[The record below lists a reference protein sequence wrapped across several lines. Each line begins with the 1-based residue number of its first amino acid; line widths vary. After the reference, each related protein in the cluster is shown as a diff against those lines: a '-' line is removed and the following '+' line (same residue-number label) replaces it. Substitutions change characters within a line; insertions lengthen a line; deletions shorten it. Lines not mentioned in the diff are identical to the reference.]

1 MHGAAVTERC
11 VGCRLAVQA
20 VAASGSTPAGD
31 VTAALQEARAEWTT
45 LETSR
50 ISCWQRLNG
59 SDAAGTGGVD
69 AAGAAGDVPGSGTAR
84 EPSAGPEGQPL
95 RGLLKRSPLP
105 SVCPAAPPTAPLL
118 EAGSAFAVSTPPGSI
133 DRADAP
139 LPASGGPSL
148 LEPPALPLFQQSA
161 PVEEVRGTTGE
172 GEMPRQRSV
181 RFSDQA
187 AVKRYENSEE
197 PSRVAGE
204 PEGMES
210 VATRSPQKGVGGAR
224 RKRRRMESGG
234 AAEAV
239 EKSGDIDEVEDGEV
253 ADGPVRALSVPDE
266 PAAGSSMYAL

>member
-1 MHGAAVTERC
+1 MRC
-11 VGCRLAVQA
+11 VWCRLAVQA
-20 VAASGSTPAGD
+20 IAASGSTPAGD

-45 LETSR
+45 LEMSR
-50 ISCWQRLNG
+50 ISCWQRLSG
-59 SDAAGTGGVD
+59 SDTAAGTGGVD
-69 AAGAAGDVPGSGTAR
+69 AAGVGGDVPGSGTAQGSGTAR

-118 EAGSAFAVSTPPGSI
+118 EAGGAFAVSTPPGSF
-133 DRADAP
+133 DGDAP
-139 LPASGGPSL
+139 LPASGGHSL

-161 PVEEVRGTTGE
+161 PVEEVRGTAGE

-197 PSRVAGE
+197 PIRVAGE

-210 VATRSPQKGVGGAR
+210 VATRSPQKRVGGVR
-224 RKRRRMESGG
+224 RKRRRMGSGG

-239 EKSGDIDEVEDGEV
+239 EVSGDIDEVEEGEV
-253 ADGPVRALSVPDE
+253 ADGPVRALSMLDE